1 MSHLRHGPLR
11 WLAAVSLLAA
21 CQALPSRVPL
31 ANTGGVLDDDGT
43 SRDRRA
49 RPDGPAVSV
58 ETAMPAAA
66 PTQVRGTPT
75 NAPEPLP
82 AASTAAAPANAADAG
97 TSATA
102 WAGEYY
108 GSDKLVRHFEGD
120 ADDVEL
126 DDKAHTRVEEPTP
139 GSLLIS
145 IVNSATGDTI
155 CALKAS
161 ARGTEATVSDG
172 QSCFGEQ
179 GATASL
185 TSGRA
190 TLTSGRLVLDFS
202 GKVVTEPDDDG
213 DTIEFGLD
221 YHFDGQR
228 R

>member
-1 MSHLRHGPLR
+1 MKVFRYGR
-11 WLAAVSLLAA
+11 LAAVSLLAA
-21 CQALPSRVPL
+21 CQALPSPVPL

-43 SRDRRA
+43 ARDRRA
-49 RPDGPAVSV
+49 GSESPSLSLG
-58 ETAMPAAA
+58 TAMPSAAPSLVRGA
-66 PTQVRGTPT
+66 PTQ
-75 NAPEPLP
+75 APEPLP
-82 AASTAAAPANAADAG
+82 SAGASASPANAADAG
-97 TSATA
+97 TSAVV

-126 DDKAHTRVEEPTP
+126 DDKAHTRVEEPSP

-161 ARGTEATVSDG
+161 AHGGEATVSDG
-172 QSCFGEQ
+172 QSCFSEQ

-185 TSGRA
+185 ASGRA
-190 TLTSGRLVLDFS
+190 TLSGDRLVLDFS

-213 DTIEFGLD
+213 DTIEFELE
-221 YHFDGQR
+221 YHFDGR
-228 R
+228 RR

>member
-1 MSHLRHGPLR
+1 MRTR
-11 WLAAVSLLAA
+11 WLAVVSLLVA
-21 CQALPSRVPL
+21 CQALPSPVPL

-43 SRDRRA
+43 ARDRRA
-49 RPDGPAVSV
+49 PAREASVSV
-58 ETAMPAAA
+58 ETAMPSAASSL
-66 PTQVRGTPT
+66 VRGAPT

-82 AASTAAAPANAADAG
+82 SASASAAPSNAADAG
-97 TSATA
+97 TNAVG

-126 DDKAHTRVEEPTP
+126 DEKAHTRVEEPSA

-172 QSCFGEQ
+172 QSCFSEQ
-179 GATASL
+179 GAMASL

-190 TLTSGRLVLDFS
+190 TLAGARLVLDFS
-202 GKVVTEPDDDG
+202 GKVVAEADDDG
-213 DTIEFGLD
+213 DTIEFGLE